1 MISTLIHRIADVA
14 PQQLPTKAAHV
25 RPNVASWTMSKV
37 GAAMIRIALIDD
49 HAMTRAGLKEF
60 FADQPDFVV
69 VAEATSGRQAVDI
82 VRNGEVDVIIL
93 DISMPDQNGMDA
105 LKAIKV
111 RAPKLPVLILSALP
125 EENYARMVLRW
136 GASGYVSKT
145 CEPAELITAV
155 RTAYAGRKY
164 ITASVAEQL
173 ADEINADVEIPSHET
188 LTERELQVFIR
199 LAKGENTRQVAAGMS
214 LSPQTV
220 STYALRVKAK
230 LNLQSNAELTYYAL
244 KNGMIQ

>member
-1 MISTLIHRIADVA
+1 
-14 PQQLPTKAAHV
+14 
-25 RPNVASWTMSKV
+25 
-37 GAAMIRIALIDD
+37 MIRIAVIDD
-49 HAMTRAGLKEF
+49 HSMTRAGLRDF
-60 FADQPDFVV
+60 FADQPDFLV
-69 VAEATSGRQAVDI
+69 VAEAASGRQAVDI
-82 VRNGEVDVIIL
+82 VRNGGVDVIIL

-111 RAPKLPVLILSALP
+111 RAPKLAVLILSALP

-145 CEPAELITAV
+145 CEPEELIAAV
-155 RTAYAGRKY
+155 RTVHAGRKY
-164 ITASVAEQL
+164 ITALVAEQL
-173 ADEINADVEIPSHET
+173 ADELNTSADMPSHEM

-220 STYALRVKAK
+220 STYALRLKAK

>member
-1 MISTLIHRIADVA
+1 MRNGESC
-14 PQQLPTKAAHV
+14 P
-25 RPNVASWTMSKV
+25 
-37 GAAMIRIALIDD
+37 MIRIAVIDD
-49 HAMTRAGLKEF
+49 HSMTRAGLRDF
-60 FADQPDFVV
+60 FADQPDFLV
-69 VAEATSGRQAVDI
+69 VAEAASGRQAVDI
-82 VRNGEVDVIIL
+82 VRNGGVDVIIL

-111 RAPKLPVLILSALP
+111 RAPKLAVLILSALP

-145 CEPAELITAV
+145 CEPEELIAAV
-155 RTAYAGRKY
+155 RTVHAGRKY
-164 ITASVAEQL
+164 ITALVAEQL
-173 ADEINADVEIPSHET
+173 ADELNTSADMPSHET

-220 STYALRVKAK
+220 STYALRLKAK

>member
-1 MISTLIHRIADVA
+1 
-14 PQQLPTKAAHV
+14 
-25 RPNVASWTMSKV
+25 
-37 GAAMIRIALIDD
+37 MIRIALIDD
-49 HAMTRAGLKEF
+49 HAMTRAGLREF
-60 FADQPDFVV
+60 FAGQPDFLVI
-69 VAEATSGRQAVDI
+69 AEAASGRQAVDI
-82 VRNGEVDVIIL
+82 VRSGDVDVIIL

-105 LKAIKV
+105 LKAIKA

-145 CEPAELITAV
+145 CEPVELIAAV
-155 RTAYAGRKY
+155 RTVFAGRKY
-164 ITASVAEQL
+164 ITPLVAEQL
-173 ADEINADVEIPSHET
+173 ADGINATAEAPVHEN
-188 LTERELQVFIR
+188 LSERELQVFIR
-199 LAKGENTRQVAAGMS
+199 LAKGENTRQVAVGMS

-230 LNLQSNAELTYYAL
+230 LNLNSNAELTYYAL

>member
-1 MISTLIHRIADVA
+1 
-14 PQQLPTKAAHV
+14 
-25 RPNVASWTMSKV
+25 
-37 GAAMIRIALIDD
+37 MIRIAVIDD
-49 HAMTRAGLKEF
+49 HSMTRAGLRDF
-60 FADQPDFVV
+60 FADQPDFLV
-69 VAEATSGRQAVDI
+69 VAEAASGRQAVDI
-82 VRNGEVDVIIL
+82 VRNGGVDVIIL

-111 RAPKLPVLILSALP
+111 RAPKLAVLILSALP

-145 CEPAELITAV
+145 CEPEELIAAV
-155 RTAYAGRKY
+155 RTVHAGRKY
-164 ITASVAEQL
+164 ITALVAEQL
-173 ADEINADVEIPSHET
+173 ADELNTSADMPSHET

-220 STYALRVKAK
+220 STYALRLKAK

>member
-1 MISTLIHRIADVA
+1 MD
-14 PQQLPTKAAHV
+14 
-25 RPNVASWTMSKV
+25 AS
-37 GAAMIRIALIDD
+37 MIRIALIDD
-49 HAMTRAGLKEF
+49 HAVTRAGLRDF
-60 FADQPDFVV
+60 FADQEDFVV
-69 VAEATSGRQAVDI
+69 VAEAASGRQAVDI
-82 VRNGEVDVIIL
+82 VRTGEVDVIVL

-145 CEPAELITAV
+145 CEPAELVIAV
-155 RTAYAGRKY
+155 RTVHAGRKY
-164 ITASVAEQL
+164 ITALVAEQL
-173 ADEINADVEIPSHET
+173 AGEINTVAEAPSHQA

-230 LNLQSNAELTYYAL
+230 LNLQTNAELTYYAL

>member
-1 MISTLIHRIADVA
+1 MRNGESCL
-14 PQQLPTKAAHV
+14 
-25 RPNVASWTMSKV
+25 
-37 GAAMIRIALIDD
+37 MIRIAVIDD
-49 HAMTRAGLKEF
+49 HSMTRAGLRDF
-60 FADQPDFVV
+60 FADQPDFLV
-69 VAEATSGRQAVDI
+69 VAEAASGRQAVDI
-82 VRNGEVDVIIL
+82 VRNGGVDVIIL

-111 RAPKLPVLILSALP
+111 RAPKLAVLILSALP

-145 CEPAELITAV
+145 CEPEELIAAV
-155 RTAYAGRKY
+155 RTVHAGRKY
-164 ITASVAEQL
+164 ITALVAEQL
-173 ADEINADVEIPSHET
+173 ADEINTSADMPSHET

-220 STYALRVKAK
+220 STYALRLKAK